1 MFLDEHIQQNMSI
14 SISKCTLHLEL
25 TIVLAILWTVA
36 ADNKIPY
43 FTQEPTS
50 AVIPPGASLTL
61 PCRVH
66 PPDSVVRWF
75 FLGEIVENE
84 NSYGFKLVG
93 TDLVIPSLPSDNSDY
108 GVYQCLAQNSHGSI
122 LSRRAKISKAVLRRF
137 EDRGDLYLN
146 VTEGSNIVLPCQPPY
161 SRPKAKIMFTFNGN
175 IIDHN
180 SDHYEILPSGNLQ
193 IINITTKD
201 QGQYQCMAHNELR
214 NRTRVANHIIY
225 LQVLNTV
232 VPNQEPAVIMPTAKV
247 HALVGQD
254 VILECSA
261 VGNPQPVIT
270 WEKYGGKMNY
280 ARATTKNGNLHIQN
294 ITVDDEGTYLCKA
307 NNGLNS
313 LMLDGLK
320 AMMLEISEPPMVHSV
335 RKSVNV
341 SIGSHL
347 ELECITM
354 GKPKPQITWYHN
366 GQYLKHSSGESKM
379 VVRNAK
385 PQHKGLYQCSAENV
399 AGIQYSTMEVDVN
412 NNKVDSGSLTL
423 SDQNVTKSP
432 PSGNKKPLVGTPAGQ
447 DIKRRRHKKKKSK
460 KRKKNGRNGNT
471 GRLNGNPDKIQLI
484 PPNKPEVKQLSDTSV
499 MLNWTVP
506 NNTGLKI
513 IFFRVQYKKVAPT
526 KEDWYTDDIEID
538 SHIRMY
544 EVRGLKSRATYK
556 FRIAAVYSNNDNKH
570 GPNSDRF
577 EMKADP
583 QPEAKPPSAAPTIV
597 EVTAIDF
604 QNIHG
609 LNVRWQY
616 ISVTSSP
623 IEGFFIFYK
632 PYHPEEAPF
641 QNVTLLE
648 PSVRAHLLTKL
659 LPSTEYAIK
668 MQSFNSAGKSAFSN
682 QVVEI
687 TKGPDN
693 PYPKIPILPKG
704 QPQGKVNHP
713 EQSTTV
719 SPTQK
724 PSEDVKE
731 KKAKSSSQTN
741 SEKLYLILGI
751 ILGVMMLLL
760 IVFIF
765 MCWWKQRQ
773 QRRMMDAMNDAV
785 RTKFQDPS
793 QRIYTDSMRKKLM
806 NGSLG
811 MNGINGTIANG
822 HIPRNYHKMN
832 INVNPLSEMESLHST
847 DGSNHFSPTSFH
859 PNGSVPG
866 HYRASD
872 NNCNNINQSK
882 PNYHLSPNSN
892 CVDSLGEEGSLVSHP
907 SQTNNV
913 PIGNHCD
920 SQERHS
926 NRSYDHNDGS
936 HGVSCDPCD
945 SSLSYDDTGG
955 VGVHSGRHRK
965 RRRRLPDKEQTTKD
979 QATNTD
985 LSSNEG
991 TMDLSAVN
999 KASSSSQESNL
1010 LNDNTR
1016 TLNEHSQPSPEYPG
1030 FTDGV

>member
-1 MFLDEHIQQNMSI
+1 MLQ
-14 SISKCTLHLEL
+14 LEL
-25 TIVLAILWTVA
+25 TILLAILWTVA
-36 ADNKIPY
+36 ADNIVPY

-50 AVIPPGASLTL
+50 TVIPPGASLTL

-66 PPDSVVRWF
+66 PPDSVVRWTF
-75 FLGEIVENE
+75 NGEFVETE

-93 TDLVIPSLPSDNSDY
+93 TDLVIPSLPSDNSDS
-108 GVYQCLAQNSHGSI
+108 GVYQCLAQNSHGTI

-137 EDRGDLYLN
+137 EDRGDLHLN

-161 SRPKAKIMFTFNGN
+161 SRPKPKIMFRINGTS
-175 IIDHN
+175 IVDHN
-180 SDHYEILPSGNLQ
+180 TDHYQILPSGNLQ

-201 QGQYQCMAHNELR
+201 QGHYQCMAHNALR
-214 NRTRVANHIIY
+214 NRTRSASHVIY
-225 LQVLNTV
+225 LQVLNTI

-254 VILECSA
+254 VVLECSA

-280 ARATTKNGNLHIQN
+280 GRSITKHGNLHLRN
-294 ITVDDEGTYLCKA
+294 ITMEDEGTYLCKA
-307 NNGLNS
+307 DNGLNS

-320 AMMLEISEPPMVHSV
+320 AMMLEISEPPVVHSV

-347 ELECITM
+347 ELECIAT
-354 GKPKPQITWYHN
+354 GKPKPEISWYHN
-366 GQYLKHSSGESKM
+366 GQFLKHSSGESKM
-379 VVRNAK
+379 VVRSAK
-385 PQHKGLYQCSAENV
+385 PQHKGLYQCFAENI
-399 AGIQYSTMEVDVN
+399 AGIQYATMEVDIN
-412 NNKVDSGSLTL
+412 KNKVDSGSLTL
-423 SDQNVTKSP
+423 SDQNVTTSP
-432 PSGNKKPLVGTPAGQ
+432 SDDKKKPLVATPAGQ
-447 DIKRRRHKKKKSK
+447 DMKRRRHKKKKSK

-471 GRLNGNPDKIQLI
+471 GRMNGNPDKIQLI

-583 QPEAKPPSAAPTIV
+583 QPEAKPPSSAPTIV

-616 ISVTSSP
+616 LSDSSSP

-632 PYHPEEAPF
+632 PYHPEEGPF

-659 LPSTEYAIK
+659 LPSTEYAIR
-668 MQSFNSAGKSAFSN
+668 MQSFNSAGKSVLSN
-682 QVVEI
+682 QVVER

-693 PYPKIPILPKG
+693 PPYPVLPNLPKDRPIDHVHNSHLQPKDKPKI
-704 QPQGKVNHP
+704 
-713 EQSTTV
+713 STPL
-719 SPTQK
+719 SSTQA
-724 PSEDVKE
+724 PSENVEERKT
-731 KKAKSSSQTN
+731 KSSNQSN
-741 SEKLYLILGI
+741 SEKLYLILGVV
-751 ILGVMMLLL
+751 LGVMMLLL
-760 IVFIF
+760 IVFIV

-785 RTKFQDPS
+785 RNKFQDPS
-793 QRIYTDSMRKKLM
+793 QRIYTDSMRKKLV
-806 NGSLG
+806 NGGLG

-832 INVNPLSEMESLHST
+832 INVNPLSEMDSVHSM
-847 DGSNHFSPTSFH
+847 DGSNHFSSSTFH
-859 PNGSVPG
+859 PNGSIPG

-882 PNYHLSPNSN
+882 PNHHLSPNSN

-907 SQTNNV
+907 SQINNV
-913 PIGNHCD
+913 PIANHCD

-991 TMDLSAVN
+991 TMDLSAGN
-999 KASSSSQESNL
+999 KASSSSQESNSL
-1010 LNDNTR
+1010 ADNTR
-1016 TLNEHSQPSPEYPG
+1016 TLNEYSQKPPEYPS